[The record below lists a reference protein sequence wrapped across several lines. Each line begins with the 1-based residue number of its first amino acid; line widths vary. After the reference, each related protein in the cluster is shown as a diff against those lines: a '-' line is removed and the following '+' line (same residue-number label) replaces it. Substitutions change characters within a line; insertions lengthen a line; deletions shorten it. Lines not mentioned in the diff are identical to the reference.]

1 MLLYGLSGSTLP
13 RMPLFSMPGDVMPA
27 ASLSPLL
34 WPVYPLD
41 AIEDSVLVL
50 LNSNAPE
57 ECEYPDDA
65 VEALEGSRCTGDE

>member
-1 MLLYGLSGSTLP
+1 
-13 RMPLFSMPGDVMPA
+13 MPLFSMLGDVMPV

-34 WPVYPLD
+34 WPAYPLD
-41 AIEDSVLVL
+41 PLEDNVLVL

-65 VEALEGSRCTGDE
+65 VEALEGSRCTEDE